1 MTILCIES
9 STSVCSAAIC
19 KDGEPIK
26 QCISYEGSNHARLLP
41 RYIEELLSLAREQ
54 GLSIEAVA
62 LSEGPG
68 SYTGLRIGASTSKG
82 LCYGL
87 NIPLIPIPTLEVL
100 CQAAKKNLSSV
111 SPKDGLC
118 SVSEAVLVP
127 MIDARRMEV
136 YTAIFDSEL
145 KVESRKSK
153 EQRVRAVVVENEES
167 VLFERSGPSSLSA
180 AVYNL
185 SAEGGLAAER
195 SYYYFGDGAEKCAK
209 IFTKPNWHYVPNIV
223 PEAQFM
229 GAIVESRKS
238 KVESRKSK
246 VESPKM
252 ISGAELAY
260 YEPFYLKEFIAA
272 PSHVKGLN

>member
-26 QCISYEGSNHARLLP
+26 QCISYEGGNHARLLP

-68 SYTGLRIGASTSKG
+68 SYTGLRIGASTAKG

-100 CQAAKKNLSSV
+100 CQAAQKSLSSV
-111 SPKDGLC
+111 SPKDGLY

-136 YTAIFDSEL
+136 YTKGLSD
-145 KVESRKSK
+145 KVQSTK
-153 EQRVRAVVVENEES
+153 EKDVRAVVVESEES
-167 VLFERSGPSSLSA
+167 LIKGLSDK
-180 AVYNL
+180 VQ
-185 SAEGGLAAER
+185 STKETE
-195 SYYYFGDGAEKCAK
+195 YYYFGDGAAKCQAVLK
-209 IFTKPNWHYVPNIV
+209 SENWHFVSGIV
-223 PEAQFM
+223 PEAQYM
-229 GAIVESRKS
+229 GAIVESR
-238 KVESRKSK
+238 
-246 VESPKM
+246 KM